1 MVIINLQVPSDVSD
15 QPTKSIDDGFLV
27 SLCQKNQHSKPVSE
41 ILDNPQ
47 SIPRSFS
54 SQMRFDHELS
64 DAIDANLQSAL
75 QWISKQQLQ
84 LKLRGRQVY

>member
-1 MVIINLQVPSDVSD
+1 MSD
-15 QPTKSIDDGFLV
+15 QPTKSIDLA
-27 SLCQKNQHSKPVSE
+27 SLSQKNQLSKPMSE

-47 SIPRSFS
+47 SIPGLVS

-64 DAIDANLQSAL
+64 DAIYANLQSAL

>member
-1 MVIINLQVPSDVSD
+1 MSD
-15 QPTKSIDDGFLV
+15 QATKSIDDDFLV
-27 SLCQKNQHSKPVSE
+27 RLYRKNQHSKPVSE

-64 DAIDANLQSAL
+64 DAIYANLQSAL
-75 QWISKQQLQ
+75 QWINKKQLQ